1 MKKLICLLLVA
12 VLLFVPATAFAL
24 TDSDS
29 VAERMAGDPLDVQ
42 LQKILNSPYT
52 TPYQK
57 ELALE
62 KYNFLTSYAESS
74 FSDDA
79 RTDYYCFIPVVQY
92 TQGAGNWCGPATIY
106 QTLKYINGSSPSQQ
120 QIANSVI
127 VGGLT
132 SIPNL
137 ISYLNNNQSRNSYMS
152 TTFSPNQTNFFNG
165 LIKTTIVNCNAPVIA
180 IFRPTR
186 IPNLVNPGS
195 GMHYANIRG
204 QSGDGGTIYMVD
216 PYYHTIG
223 GSNYYTVTRDA
234 LMSAI
239 LDCDAGCRELIY

>member
-12 VLLFVPATAFAL
+12 VLLFVPVTAFAL
-24 TDSDS
+24 TDSNS
-29 VAERMAGDPLDVQ
+29 VAEQMAGDPLDVQ
-42 LQKILNSPYT
+42 LQKILNSPYST
-52 TPYQK
+52 DYQK

-62 KYNFLTSYAESS
+62 KYNFLTGYDEQKISK
-74 FSDDA
+74 DT
-79 RTDYYCFIPVVQY
+79 RVDYYCFIPVTQY
-92 TQGAGNWCGPATIY
+92 TQQAGNWCGPATIY
-106 QTLKYINGSSPSQQ
+106 QTLKYINGTSPSQQ

-137 ISYLNNNQSRNSYMS
+137 ISYLNNNQTRNSYMS
-152 TTFSPNQTNFFNG
+152 TTFLSSQTAFFNN

-180 IFRPTR
+180 LFRPNQIST
-186 IPNLVNPGS
+186 LENPGS

-223 GSNYYTVTRDA
+223 GSNYYTVTRTV
-234 LMSAI
+234 LMNAI
-239 LDCDAGCRELIY
+239 LACDAGCRELIY